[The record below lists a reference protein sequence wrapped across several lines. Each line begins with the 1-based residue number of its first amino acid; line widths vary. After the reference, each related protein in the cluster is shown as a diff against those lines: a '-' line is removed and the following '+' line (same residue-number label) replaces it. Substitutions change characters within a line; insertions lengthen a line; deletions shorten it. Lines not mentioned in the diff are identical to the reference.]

1 MAERPFETEAAEVEV
16 RNSGPVRTL
25 VLNRPAALNACTG
38 AMLVQLRDA
47 LASVHAD
54 ASVRCLVITGAGRG
68 FCAGQDLSDPLV
80 APEAGQPPKDLGPML
95 ADYYNPLLRALREL
109 PVPTIAAVNGV
120 AAGSGANLAL
130 SCDFVLA
137 SDKASFI
144 QAFARIG
151 LAPDSGGTW
160 LLPRLVGRARAL
172 QLALLGDKLPA
183 AEAAALGMIAR
194 CVPDAELMA
203 EVASLAERLASLPT
217 RALAETRRAMDA
229 ALLMSHADALDAE
242 AALQSRLGLGAD
254 YAEGVAAFGAKRAPQ
269 FTDR

>member
-1 MAERPFETEAAEVEV
+1 MAEMHIEV
-16 RNSGPVRTL
+16 RSHGPIRTL

-38 AMLVQLRDA
+38 AMLMQLREA
-47 LASVHAD
+47 LEQVVAD
-54 ASVRCLVITGAGRG
+54 TSVRCLLITGAGRA

-80 APEAGQPPKDLGPML
+80 APLAEGPARDLGPML
-95 ADYYNPLLRALREL
+95 SDYYNPLLRLLREL
-109 PVPTIAAVNGV
+109 PVPTVAAVNGV

-137 SDKASFI
+137 AESASFI
-144 QAFARIG
+144 QAFAKIG

-160 LLPRLVGRARAL
+160 LLPRLVGRAKAL

-183 AEAAALGMIAR
+183 MEAASLGLIAR
-194 CVPDAELMA
+194 CVPDAQLMSEA
-203 EVASLAERLASLPT
+203 EILAARLAAMPT

-229 ALLMSHADALDAE
+229 ALLTNYADALDQE
-242 AALQSRLGLGAD
+242 VQLQSRLGFGAD

-269 FTDR
+269 FSDR

>member
-1 MAERPFETEAAEVEV
+1 MADEPIEV
-16 RNSGPVRTL
+16 RSAGRVRTL

-38 AMLVQLRDA
+38 AMLLQLREA
-47 LASVHAD
+47 LESAAAD
-54 ASVRCLVITGAGRG
+54 SSVRCVVITGAGRA

-80 APEAGQPPKDLGPML
+80 APVEGQPAKDLGPML
-95 ADYYNPLLRALREL
+95 TDFYNPLLRLLREL

-137 SDKASFI
+137 SEKASFI
-144 QAFARIG
+144 QAFAKIG

-172 QLALLGDKLPA
+172 QLAMLGDKLPA
-183 AEAAALGMIAR
+183 ADAAAMGLIAR
-194 CVPDAELMA
+194 CLPEAALMPEAEILGA
-203 EVASLAERLASLPT
+203 KLADMPT
-217 RALAETRRAMDA
+217 RALVETRRAMDA
-229 ALLMSHADALDAE
+229 ALLTGYADALDAE
-242 AALQSRLGLGAD
+242 AQLQSRLGRGAD
-254 YAEGVAAFGAKRAPQ
+254 YAEGVAAFQQKRAPV